1 MSNPLYLL
9 QCALVLGVPWLFG
22 WVLLRRIFREA
33 SWVALVPGAMI
44 GGHATLMALMNEL
57 RFAFEMRPAAWFAY
71 KLLLVLT
78 LALLFFR
85 PRAAP
90 RARLP
95 GCVAHHWMLWLL
107 GVGAIGTA
115 FYFGIPALSGYLD
128 DAWWFHYP
136 AVVQI
141 QDSGLFPLNHVFALD
156 DPLYYHL
163 GPDLL
168 VATWSYL
175 LDLSVQTAWGV
186 YVAILAPCSF
196 LLAFALLARLCRSY
210 WGALLGAAV
219 LVAGGNLRFF
229 LLPFADPRSP
239 LAALQVFN
247 SQSVQSLLQM
257 MFAPSHALGVPLT
270 LLLLLIFRHVVARPS
285 WLLAGAFGLLLGM
298 LTLVAEWYFLPLVGG
313 VTIVL
318 IYTWTRHQARRRP
331 HRSGRL
337 ALAIAPLCVAI
348 GWGAFNNT
356 YLAGAIGY
364 FWLRYDNAAVV
375 MRARQLAF
383 LNETKPDQSVLN
395 AVSLRWAPPRLLPI
409 RLNLAH
415 FGQVPAWESAES
427 TKGSHIPILGE
438 RFLMESMPVLF
449 LGLPFGCW
457 LAWRRRNPMTLTLAW
472 LSVSCALPPV
482 FLDWGYRSTDFLRF
496 FTASYSFAAIFLG
509 WFVGDLLRRTSGVAR
524 LSGILLGASCVITPV
539 AVGIIGLLPGT
550 LAQVKEIAGTAQS
563 LSDVVASDG
572 SATARTETH
581 ASLVNAVRRDAA
593 FERLSIKLGRILYP
607 FSHGRGRAIVIV
619 PTDQIPKVEYF
630 PEWMKM
636 ATLSRLPLPVGWH
649 WQDSIYSV
657 YYRVAVTDLN
667 SRARAVLD
675 AQWVI
680 ESNLFQDSAPSAV
693 RSALA
698 DPTRFVPVVT
708 LHDGNFYMTA
718 YRVRPD
724 AAR

>member
-1 MSNPLYLL
+1 MSDLLYIL
-9 QCALVLGVPWLFG
+9 QCALVFGVPWLFG

-33 SWVALVPGAMI
+33 NWVALVPGAMI
-44 GGHATLMALMNEL
+44 GGHATLMALVNEL

-78 LALLFFR
+78 LLLLFFR
-85 PRAAP
+85 PRQVP

-95 GCVAHHWMLWLL
+95 GSVDRRWKWLL
-107 GVGAIGTA
+107 VGLGAVGTA
-115 FYFGIPALSGYLD
+115 VYFGIPAMSGYLD

-175 LDLSVQTAWGV
+175 LDLSAPTAWGL

-196 LLAFALLARLCRSY
+196 LLAFALLVRLCRSY

-229 LLPFADPRSP
+229 LLPFTDLTSP

-257 MFAPSHALGVPLT
+257 MFTPSHALGVPLT
-270 LLLLLIFRHVVARPS
+270 LLLLLLLRHVVARPS
-285 WLLAGAFGLLLGM
+285 WLLAGTFGLLLGM
-298 LTLVAEWYFLPLVGG
+298 LTLVAEWCFLPLVAG

-318 IYTWTRHQARRRP
+318 IYTWARQHALRRTK
-331 HRSGRL
+331 RTGRL
-337 ALAIAPLCVAI
+337 TLAIVPLCVAI
-348 GWGAFNNT
+348 GWGTFNNT

-364 FWLRYDNAAVV
+364 FWMRYDNAAVV
-375 MRARQLAF
+375 MPARQA
-383 LNETKPDQSVLN
+383 
-395 AVSLRWAPPRLLPI
+395 ALRSTLGLPTLSTINPAWAPPLLVPL
-409 RLNLAH
+409 RLNLTH
-415 FGQVPAWESAES
+415 FGEVPAWESAASNE
-427 TKGSHIPILGE
+427 GSRIPILGG
-438 RFLMESMPVLF
+438 RFLMESMPVLL

-457 LAWRRRNPMTLTLAW
+457 LAWRKRDPVIVTLAW
-472 LSVSCALPPV
+472 LAFSCALPPI
-482 FLDWGYRSTDFLRF
+482 FLDWGYRSTDLLRF
-496 FTASYSFAAIFLG
+496 FTVSYSFAAIFFG
-509 WFVGDLLRRTSGVAR
+509 WFVSDLLRRASAVTRVGGV
-524 LSGILLGASCVITPV
+524 LLGASCLVTPV
-539 AVGIIGLLPGT
+539 AVGIIGLMPGT
-550 LAQVKEIAGTAQS
+550 LEKVRSIAGTAQS
-563 LSDVVASDG
+563 LSHVVASEE
-572 SATARTETH
+572 SAMARVE
-581 ASLVNAVRRDAA
+581 ALARQKSEDRRHAA
-593 FERLSIKLGRILYP
+593 FEKLAIKVGRILYP
-607 FSHGRGRAIVIV
+607 RSHGRERAIVIV

-649 WQDSIYSV
+649 WQNSIYSA
-657 YYRVAVTDLN
+657 YYRVAVTELDP
-667 SRARAVLD
+667 RAVAALD
-675 AQWVI
+675 AKWVI
-680 ESNLFQDSAPSAV
+680 LSNVFQDAAPAAV

-698 DPTRFVPVVT
+698 DPARFVPVAT
-708 LHDGNFYMTA
+708 LHEGEFYMTA
-718 YRVRPD
+718 FRVRSD